1 MNFDLVRKNVAY
13 KRFACDVERGA
24 VSHAYIV
31 CGEDDEL
38 RDSFFLLAEMK
49 LLCPKACGEC
59 AVCTQ
64 VLNRE
69 YVEVLK
75 LDGRDKPTV
84 KDVNELLEQVY
95 VKCIIGDKKIAVIDN
110 AELLSPAAQNKL
122 LKTYEEPP
130 ENLVIFLGV
139 SHESGLLATL
149 RSRGKKL
156 YLEDVSAADIAE
168 ELIQNGEDALTAET
182 AAAFSMGNYSKAE
195 KFCREEGFRD
205 LYEKTFALMAEMK
218 RSSSVPE
225 YVYGGLFEKDVVK
238 ITLDFMEIILC
249 DVMKKVTG
257 STAPLY
263 TVNREY
269 DLARAAEGYTAQSA
283 AAAIIAVNEARK
295 RLSANMNAYS
305 VGGWLLMEI
314 LEAKYKWQKK

>member
-13 KRFACDVERGA
+13 KRFACDVDRGA

-31 CGEDDEL
+31 CGEDEEL
-38 RDSFFLLAEMK
+38 RNSFFLLAEMK
-49 LLCPKACGEC
+49 LFCPTACGEC
-59 AVCTQ
+59 AICSQ
-64 VLNRE
+64 ILSGD

-75 LDGRDKPTV
+75 LDGKDKPSV
-84 KDVNELLEQVY
+84 KDVNELIEKIY
-95 VKCIIGDKKIAVIDN
+95 VKCIVGDKKIAVIDN
-110 AELLSPAAQNKL
+110 AENLSPVAQNKL

-130 ENLVIFLGV
+130 DNVVFFLGV
-139 SHESGLLATL
+139 SHETGLLATL

-156 YLEDVSAADIAE
+156 YLEDVSASDIAA
-168 ELIQNGEDALTAET
+168 ELIENGEDALTAET

-195 KFCREEGFRD
+195 RFCREDGYRE
-205 LYEKTFALMAEMK
+205 LYEKTFALMTEMK

-257 STAPLY
+257 SVAPLY

-269 DLARAAEGYTAQSA
+269 DLARATEGYTAQSA